1 MLFLRE
7 AQVLRDLDHPRIIKF
22 VEIAE
27 DAGRLYFAMNYFA
40 APNAAA
46 LLSQQ
51 GPLPI
56 FTAVEVACQV
66 LEALE
71 YAHERRYVHRDIKP
85 ANVLIDVSDSSIN
98 VQLADFG
105 LARVYQTSRMSGITM
120 QGDVGG
126 SLAFAPPEHLT
137 DYRNAAP
144 AGDLY
149 SVGAMLYTL
158 LTDEFIYEFPDSI
171 AKAVLVVLQTD
182 PVPIQERRDD
192 LPDDL
197 VAIIRRSLDR
207 EATNRFASA
216 TEMRAALMDTK

>member
-1 MLFLRE
+1 
-7 AQVLRDLDHPRIIKF
+7 
-22 VEIAE
+22 
-27 DAGRLYFAMNYFA
+27 
-40 APNAAA
+40 
-46 LLSQQ
+46 
-51 GPLPI
+51 
-56 FTAVEVACQV
+56 
-66 LEALE
+66 
-71 YAHERRYVHRDIKP
+71 
-85 ANVLIDVSDSSIN
+85 
-98 VQLADFG
+98 
-105 LARVYQTSRMSGITM
+105 M